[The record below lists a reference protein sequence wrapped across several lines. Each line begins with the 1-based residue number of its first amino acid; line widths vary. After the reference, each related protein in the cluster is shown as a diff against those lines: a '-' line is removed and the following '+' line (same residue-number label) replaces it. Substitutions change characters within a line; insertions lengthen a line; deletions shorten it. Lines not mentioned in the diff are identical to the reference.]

1 MSAKKDND
9 KTNAMRILESEGIH
23 FIHLNYEAKE
33 FIDGAETAD
42 KLRLPHEKAFKTLVT
57 TGADKKNYVF
67 VIPIDEELDLKKCAR
82 AVNVKSV
89 EMLHVKD
96 LFRLTG
102 YVRGGCSPI
111 GMKKQFVTV
120 IDSSAQTFS
129 DIYISA
135 GKIGSQLNIAPD
147 DLIRASGA
155 YYGDIVKR

>member
-1 MSAKKDND
+1 MSVKKENE

-23 FIHLNYEAKE
+23 FAHLKYEAEE
-33 FIDGAETAD
+33 FIDGSETAD
-42 KLRLPHEKAFKTLVT
+42 KLRLPHEKVYKTLVT
-57 TGADKKNYVF
+57 VGADRKNYVF

-120 IDSSAQTFS
+120 IDSSVKTLG

-155 YYGDIVKR
+155 YCSDIVKR

>member
-1 MSAKKDND
+1 MTAKKDND

-23 FIHLNYEAKE
+23 FIHLNYEAGE
-33 FIDGAETAD
+33 FIDRAETAD
-42 KLRLPHEKAFKTLVT
+42 KLGLPHEKVYKTLVT

-67 VIPIDEELDLKKCAR
+67 VIPIDEELDLKKCAK

-111 GMKKQFVTV
+111 GMKKLFVTV
-120 IDSSAQTFS
+120 IDSSALSFT

-135 GKIGSQLNIAPD
+135 GKIGSQLSIAPD
-147 DLIRASGA
+147 DLIRVSGA
-155 YYGDIVKR
+155 YCSDIVRR

>member
-1 MSAKKDND
+1 MTAKKDND

-23 FIHLNYEAKE
+23 FIHLDYEAGE

-42 KLRLPHEKAFKTLVT
+42 KLGLPHEKVYKTLVT

-67 VIPIDEELDLKKCAR
+67 VIPIDEELDLKKCAK

-120 IDSSAQTFS
+120 IDSSVLSFT

-135 GKIGSQLNIAPD
+135 GKIGSQLSIAPD
-147 DLIRASGA
+147 DLIRVSGA
-155 YYGDIVKR
+155 YCSDIVRR